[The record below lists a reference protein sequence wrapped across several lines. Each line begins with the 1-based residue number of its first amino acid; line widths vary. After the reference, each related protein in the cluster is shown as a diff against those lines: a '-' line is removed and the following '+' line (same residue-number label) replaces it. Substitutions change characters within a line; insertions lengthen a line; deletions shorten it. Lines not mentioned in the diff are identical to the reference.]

1 MSSNSNIAEYFR
13 KRNEAWHVPVY
24 EIGDRVRG
32 IYEGIPFSGTVGV
45 DGIRSEEQ
53 GPIVTV
59 TLDLPIKV
67 DGEVRTVI
75 LVKHKD
81 MGRADK
87 FKFNL

>member
-1 MSSNSNIAEYFR
+1 M
-13 KRNEAWHVPVY
+13 PVY

-67 DGEVRTVI
+67 NDEVRTVI